1 MTFYGL
7 SDIGNVRK
15 NNEDSFS
22 VESLSENCIIAV
34 VADGMGGHTGGKRA
48 SSDAVDLIM
57 NIVKRKHGDF
67 PSYSENDFKNLL
79 TSTIVDV
86 NKKIYES
93 SSCDNELLGMGTTV
107 VACIAYNNKFY
118 AANVGDSRLYM
129 FDGRLNQVTKD
140 HSFVRELIDMGL
152 INEQQAKSHP
162 NKNVIT
168 RAIGTD
174 NNVTADIYSG
184 KLNENDILMICTDG
198 LTNMV
203 SDDEIERIL
212 SSEKTLAEM
221 TNILIDNAKTSGGRD
236 NITIVCIKIND
247 GGTNKI

>member
-1 MTFYGL
+1 
-7 SDIGNVRK
+7 
-15 NNEDSFS
+15 
-22 VESLSENCIIAV
+22 
-34 VADGMGGHTGGKRA
+34 
-48 SSDAVDLIM
+48 
-57 NIVKRKHGDF
+57 
-67 PSYSENDFKNLL
+67 
-79 TSTIVDV
+79 
-86 NKKIYES
+86 
-93 SSCDNELLGMGTTV
+93 GMGTTV